1 MLRGFLER
9 AQRAASEA
17 ALMIREIECD
27 WYLAHSLGVFVAGL
41 GLTLAAEYLLMLSD
55 HELMGIVPLRN
66 ALARPVVTIALVT
79 AWAFASWG
87 WERITWCGFYPG
99 RVWRVL
105 RYGLQDRAAEDEFN

>member
-1 MLRGFLER
+1 MLRGFPER
-9 AQRAASEA
+9 ARAAASEA
-17 ALMIREIECD
+17 ASMIREIERD
-27 WYLAHSLGVFVAGL
+27 WYLARSVGVFVAGL

-55 HELMGIVPLRN
+55 YQLMGIVPLRN

-79 AWAFASWG
+79 AWGFASWG
-87 WERITWCGFYPG
+87 WERLAWCGLHPG